1 MSFVLTESS
10 TLACAHA
17 GSLQLVAGQTKL
29 TVGGAKVLVEGDLN
43 GAAVSACATVP
54 DPNTSTLKCLNVASA
69 AGGVAGKLKVG
80 GRGVLL
86 EEIQGST
93 NGTVGG
99 TPQNWSVQNAGQSKL
114 KAV

>member
-1 MSFVLTESS
+1 MSSVLTENS
-10 TLACAHA
+10 TLTCAHA

-29 TVGGAKVLVEGDLN
+29 SVGGAKVLVEGDLN

-69 AGGVAGKLKVG
+69 TGGVAGKLKVG

-86 EEIQGST
+86 EEIKGST

-99 TPQNWSVQNAGQSKL
+99 APQNWSVQSAGQSKL